1 MEPTSYMSKIEV
13 TLAKALKRKNELV
26 QIINETKAII
36 TRHNSYDSR
45 NTPPFMVGVEHSN
58 LCDLVAQLAETKAAI
73 AAANTAIQPQLH
85 LHAELRSL
93 CTFYDSIPTDAG
105 VYDERGYGP
114 NSVVERTKIAT
125 ISAIDVATQKSKLQT
140 QINELQDQIDA
151 FNATTKVMIP
161 VSNKL

>member
-1 MEPTSYMSKIEV
+1 MSKIEV

-26 QIINETKAII
+26 QLINEKKSII
-36 TRHNSYDSR
+36 TRYNSYDNR

-73 AAANTAIQPQLH
+73 AIANTAIQPQLH
-85 LHAELRSL
+85 LQAELRSL
-93 CTFYDSIPTDAG
+93 CSFYDTIPTDVG
-105 VYDERGYGP
+105 LYDEHNYGS
-114 NSVVERTKIAT
+114 NTIVERTK
-125 ISAIDVATQKSKLQT
+125 VATLDPSDIVANKAKLQT
-140 QINELQDQIDA
+140 QISELQDQIDA